1 MGISKL
7 DVYQIMEMCERVRSF
22 LLLILKDMQIKI
34 CERNDMTLSNIK
46 INKMKVK
53 DKIMWVEK
61 LKVSAY

>member
-1 MGISKL
+1 MEISKL